1 MAGRSQ
7 MIAAP
12 GYPDLERSQTD
23 ARSTRIRRAF
33 ELSQRGLITGCGFHL
48 SPIQG
53 YQRWYRFVYCRL
65 PQRGVASKELR

>member
-7 MIAAP
+7 MIAGP
-12 GYPDLERSQTD
+12 GHPDLGRSQTD

-65 PQRGVASKELR
+65 PQKGVASKELR

>member
-7 MIAAP
+7 MIAGP

-53 YQRWYRFVYCRL
+53 YSVGTGLCTVDSRSE
-65 PQRGVASKELR
+65 A

>member
-7 MIAAP
+7 MIAGP

-53 YQRWYRFVYCRL
+53 YHCWYRFVYCRL